1 MNKPYHITLPADRAR
16 ELFKPSKDAESSV
29 SIETKLRYFEFE
41 LFWSDVTAGV
51 GQGYFNDV
59 IGS

>member
-29 SIETKLRYFEFE
+29 SIETKLGYFGFK